1 LQSDLTPTR
10 SYSRSWRQEADPAL
24 DTITDFMIRRFEQ
37 KDLENVIEINRT
49 CLPENYSASF
59 FLEVSEK
66 CPEGFLVAL
75 NGDRVVGYIMC
86 RLERGF
92 SETSRFK
99 LAKKG
104 HIVSIAV
111 LPEHRRKGIA
121 TELVRS
127 AMKGLVEKKA
137 EECFLEVR
145 ISNRP
150 AQELY
155 RKLGFEETRSIPFYY
170 QNGEG
175 AVVMSKALP

>member
-1 LQSDLTPTR
+1 
-10 SYSRSWRQEADPAL
+10 L
-24 DTITDFMIRRFEQ
+24 DVITEIMIRRFEQ
-37 KDLENVIEINRT
+37 KDLESVMEINRI

-59 FLEVSEK
+59 FLEISEK

-75 NGDRVVGYIMC
+75 NSDRVVGYIMC

-92 SETSRFK
+92 SEISRFRF
-99 LAKKG
+99 AKKG
-104 HIVSIAV
+104 HIVSVAV

-121 TELVRS
+121 TELVRK
-127 AMKGLVEKKA
+127 ATKGLVEKEA
-137 EECFLEVR
+137 DECFLEVR

-155 RKLGFEETRSIPFYY
+155 RKLGFEETRSVPFYY

-175 AVVMSKALP
+175 ATVMSKALL

>member
-1 LQSDLTPTR
+1 M
-10 SYSRSWRQEADPAL
+10 EASPE
-24 DTITDFMIRRFEQ
+24 FVIRRFEQ
-37 KDLENVIEINRT
+37 KDLGSIMEINRT

-59 FLEVSEK
+59 FLDIHMK

-75 NGDRVVGYIMC
+75 KGDQVVGYIMC
-86 RLERGF
+86 RLERSF
-92 SETSRFK
+92 SEISRFR

-111 LPEHRRKGIA
+111 LPEHRRKGLA
-121 TELVRS
+121 TRLVS
-127 AMKGLVEKKA
+127 EATKGLIDREA

-155 RKLGFEETRSIPFYY
+155 KRLGFQESRRIPFYY
-170 QNGEG
+170 HNGEG
-175 AVVMSKALP
+175 ATVMSKALK